1 MQVVKKKIDECEND
15 RQSQLKIIVVKI
27 VIFLCDTKITL
38 ILASVKVFLYN
49 NSFTIDLHLFIWN
62 PPCML
67 NDHKHGLA

>member
-49 NSFTIDLHLFIWN
+49 NSFTIDLHLFI
-62 PPCML
+62 
-67 NDHKHGLA
+67 

>member
-38 ILASVKVFLYN
+38 ILALVKVLLYN
-49 NSFTIDLHLFIWN
+49 NSFTIDLHLFI
-62 PPCML
+62 
-67 NDHKHGLA
+67 

>member
-38 ILASVKVFLYN
+38 ILASVKVCLYN
-49 NSFTIDLHLFIWN
+49 NSFTIDLHLFI
-62 PPCML
+62 
-67 NDHKHGLA
+67 